1 MNRKELDKEKEKLL
15 EEYFSAKIEGYYEG
29 YDFED
34 YLIRI
39 IDLVQCELKDLHSLL
54 LNREGELI

>member
-1 MNRKELDKEKEKLL
+1 MNRKELDKEKEKLF
-15 EEYFSAKIEGYYEG
+15 EEYMSAQVEGYHKG

-39 IDLVQCELKDLHSLL
+39 IDLVQCELKNLHSLL
-54 LNREGELI
+54 LSREGN